1 MLLIFSKMVTIAL
14 LLAVGVLAYRL
25 GIVSRSGSREISAL
39 IVKICCPIMI
49 ISNALADESVLTWGT
64 LGTAL
69 AVCLG
74 IYLVLICLGH
84 LLPRLM
90 GVPDRERPSYLM
102 LSLFGNVGFIG
113 IPVSLSVLGP
123 ASMPYVIVFNVMYNA
138 FFYTYGYRVI
148 SKGVGKTIPLKL
160 SAMVNEGTVSCLIAL
175 AIYLF
180 RISVP
185 EIVGQTLGYVSSCTT
200 FLSMLV
206 LGVTLA
212 TTPLKTVLV
221 NPRIYLFSLVRILAL
236 PILLALVLGFFFHDP
251 MMVSALV
258 LMSAMPAGNMAVMLA
273 SQHGMDTDTLT
284 SGIITSTLLCL
295 LTIPLVAHFFPQ

>member
-1 MLLIFSKMVTIAL
+1 MVTIAL

-74 IYLVLICLGH
+74 IYLMLICLGH

-123 ASMPYVIVFNVMYNA
+123 ASMPYVIVFNVM
-138 FFYTYGYRVI
+138 
-148 SKGVGKTIPLKL
+148 
-160 SAMVNEGTVSCLIAL
+160 
-175 AIYLF
+175 
-180 RISVP
+180 
-185 EIVGQTLGYVSSCTT
+185 
-200 FLSMLV
+200 
-206 LGVTLA
+206 
-212 TTPLKTVLV
+212 
-221 NPRIYLFSLVRILAL
+221 
-236 PILLALVLGFFFHDP
+236 
-251 MMVSALV
+251 
-258 LMSAMPAGNMAVMLA
+258 
-273 SQHGMDTDTLT
+273 
-284 SGIITSTLLCL
+284 
-295 LTIPLVAHFFPQ
+295 